1 MFREFIARQFKKPS
15 VLFGKFASNIMVR
28 NNQKN
33 YDKLITDLDVKLHD
47 KLLEIGYGPGI
58 GIQMLANLCS
68 TCAIHGIDFSKLMYK
83 RATKYNKTFIDSG
96 KVRLYYGDFLKTLVL
111 DNEYDKVF
119 CLNVI
124 YFWDELKTPFEKV
137 LSLLKKGGDFHIY
150 MADKAT
156 LIKMKAPDTVFNKY
170 SIEEVAQALKSAGF
184 ENVEHYSDK
193 GLYIKAKK

>member
-68 TCAIHGIDFSKLMYK
+68 TCTIHGIDFSKLMYK